1 MPHRVYKRV
10 NAVLTDKVEK
20 QVNELLEAKREIL
33 PPGTAVDITL
43 RERSFDLV
51 AHAYLPDGQMPFEGG
66 LLPIYSSRL
75 CNHTRNRSA
84 IGLCFKQRGRQR
96 MPIFLLHHLQTPRIR
111 ADFLFGEVNVPALQ
125 ALVGSEG
132 VCMQRVRY

>member
-10 NAVLTDKVEK
+10 NAVLSDKVEK

-51 AHAYLPDGQMPFEGG
+51 AHAYLPDG
-66 LLPIYSSRL
+66 
-75 CNHTRNRSA
+75 
-84 IGLCFKQRGRQR
+84 
-96 MPIFLLHHLQTPRIR
+96 
-111 ADFLFGEVNVPALQ
+111 
-125 ALVGSEG
+125 
-132 VCMQRVRY
+132 